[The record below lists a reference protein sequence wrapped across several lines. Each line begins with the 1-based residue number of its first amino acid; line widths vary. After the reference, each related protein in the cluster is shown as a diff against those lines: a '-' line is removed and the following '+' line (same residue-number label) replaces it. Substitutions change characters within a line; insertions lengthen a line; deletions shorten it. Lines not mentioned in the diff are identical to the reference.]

1 MNPFDI
7 FIGHALYLMF
17 LDEKKA
23 QFLPLKELLRTS
35 TFPNQGFTMLEVLAA
50 LMISFAFLMG
60 ALNGITMAVW
70 MQVKAERQAQAGYW
84 IQQDLER
91 VRSEA
96 ANLTTSSI
104 SSACT
109 GNFSTSTS
117 YGYLLLDALA
127 MNTNLTTTSP
137 AITSITTSPVGKQQ
151 TQIVKTGEASTTFV
165 TNSTKKFSGKE
176 YRLVRVAEGYDSNPQ
191 LLRLTYKVGIPTD
204 STSDTDRVQND
215 TPTNTSIIATLYTEI
230 IPSAAMACP

>member
-1 MNPFDI
+1 MK
-7 FIGHALYLMF
+7 
-17 LDEKKA
+17 KKA
-23 QFLPLKELLRTS
+23 QFLPLKELLLTS
-35 TFPNQGFTMLEVLAA
+35 AFPNQGFTMLEVLAA
-50 LMISFAFLMG
+50 LMMSFAFLMG

-70 MQVKAERQAQAGYW
+70 MQVKAERQAQANYW

-96 ANLTTSSI
+96 ANLTTSS
-104 SSACT
+104 SACT

-117 YGYLLLDALA
+117 YGYLLLNALA
-127 MNTNLTTTSP
+127 TNTDLTTTSP
-137 AITSITTSPVGKQQ
+137 AITSIASPAGKQQ
-151 TQIVKTGEASTTFV
+151 TQIAKTGEASTTFV
-165 TNSTKKFSGKE
+165 TNSTRKFSGKE

-204 STSDTDRVQND
+204 STSDTDRIQDD

-230 IPSAAMACP
+230 IPAPAMACP

>member
-1 MNPFDI
+1 
-7 FIGHALYLMF
+7 MF
-17 LDEKKA
+17 PDEKKA
-23 QFLPLKELLRTS
+23 QFLPFKELLLTS

-70 MQVKAERQAQAGYW
+70 MQVKAERQAQANYW

-96 ANLTTSSI
+96 ANLPASSKTSPTYTAL
-104 SSACT
+104 SACT
-109 GNFSTSTS
+109 GDFSAGTSSS
-117 YGYLLLDALA
+117 YGRLLLDKLGATA
-127 MNTNLTTTSP
+127 TGITTTSP
-137 AITSITTSPVGKQQ
+137 ALITITSPELGSRQ
-151 TQIVKTGEASTTFV
+151 TQIVKTDEASTTFV

-191 LLRLTYKVGIPTD
+191 VLRLTYKVGIPTD
-204 STSDTDRVQND
+204 STSDADRIQDD

>member
-1 MNPFDI
+1 
-7 FIGHALYLMF
+7 MF
-17 LDEKKA
+17 PDEKKA
-23 QFLPLKELLRTS
+23 QFLPFKELLLTS
-35 TFPNQGFTMLEVLAA
+35 TFPAQGFTMLEVLAA

-70 MQVKAERQAQAGYW
+70 MQVKAERQAQANYW

-96 ANLTTSSI
+96 ANLPASSTTSPTYTA

-109 GNFSTSTS
+109 GNFSAGTS
-117 YGYLLLDALA
+117 YGRLLLDKLGATA
-127 MNTNLTTTSP
+127 TGITTTSP
-137 AITSITTSPVGKQQ
+137 ALITITSPEPGSRQ
-151 TQIVKTGEASTTFV
+151 TQIVKTDEASTTFV

-191 LLRLTYKVGIPTD
+191 VLRLTYKVGIPTD
-204 STSDTDRVQND
+204 STSDADRIQDD

>member
-1 MNPFDI
+1 
-7 FIGHALYLMF
+7 MF
-17 LDEKKA
+17 PDEKKA
-23 QFLPLKELLRTS
+23 QFLPFKELLLTS
-35 TFPNQGFTMLEVLAA
+35 TFPAQGFTMLEVLAA

-70 MQVKAERQAQAGYW
+70 MQVKAERQAQANYW

-96 ANLTTSSI
+96 ANLPASSTTSPTYTA

-109 GNFSTSTS
+109 GNFSAGTS
-117 YGYLLLDALA
+117 YGRLLLDKLGATA
-127 MNTNLTTTSP
+127 TGITTTSP
-137 AITSITTSPVGKQQ
+137 AITSTSSAAGSQQ
-151 TQIVKTGEASTTFV
+151 TQIVKTDEASTTFV
-165 TNSTKKFSGKE
+165 TNSTRKFSGKE

-191 LLRLTYKVGIPTD
+191 LLRLTYRVGIPTD
-204 STSDTDRVQND
+204 STSDADRIQND

-230 IPSAAMACP
+230 IPSPVMACP